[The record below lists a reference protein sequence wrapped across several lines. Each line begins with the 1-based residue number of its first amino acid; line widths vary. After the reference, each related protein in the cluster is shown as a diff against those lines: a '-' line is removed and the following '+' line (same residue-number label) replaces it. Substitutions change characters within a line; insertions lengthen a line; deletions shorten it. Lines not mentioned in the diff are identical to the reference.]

1 MAVRSINRR
10 EIPRVPGM
18 RDATSRDHEASLRAA
33 EALRTVF
40 GNAGYSPIDTPMLEE
55 TELFVR
61 KSGGELTSRL
71 YSFTD
76 PGGHKVSLRP
86 EFTSSVIRYFV
97 QDRASFSLPV
107 RWQYSGP
114 VFRYENGSNG
124 SYRQFTQLGA
134 ELIGSAGAQS
144 DGEILSLAFEGLQEL
159 GVRGHQLR
167 IGHLGL
173 LNELLDGYGLSEPA
187 KLFIVGNVQEL
198 KMGRADVAGLKVRA
212 EEVGLLSAGLD
223 LGAEAVLAGLSE
235 EAAQG
240 FIQGALKGSMP
251 SPVGRRTPDQIVGRL
266 LRKLRYADDPASFEA
281 AVELVGSLA
290 RLEGPPAAVLE
301 DARKISTRGRTE
313 VRSFDEVAGLLEALA
328 LAKIPSDQVTLDLGL
343 ARGISYYTGV
353 IFELTHTSENRT
365 VSLGGGGRYD
375 GLVKALGADEDVP
388 ALGFA
393 YNLDRVVELSGG
405 S

>member
-1 MAVRSINRR
+1 M
-10 EIPRVPGM
+10 RV
-18 RDATSRDHEASLRAA
+18 ATARDHGASLGAVEAFRAV
-33 EALRTVF
+33 L
-40 GNAGYSPIDTPMLEE
+40 GNAGYSSIDTPMLEE

-97 QDRASFSLPV
+97 QDRASLSLPV

-114 VFRYENGSNG
+114 VFRYEQGENGG
-124 SYRQFTQLGA
+124 DYRQFSQLGA
-134 ELIGSAGAQS
+134 ELIGAAGTKP
-144 DGEILSLAFEGLQEL
+144 DGEILTLAFDGLREL
-159 GVRGHQLR
+159 GVRGHRLR
-167 IGHLGL
+167 IGNLGL
-173 LNELLDGYGLSEPA
+173 LDELLDGYGLSEPA
-187 KLFIVGNVQEL
+187 KLFIVGNVQDL
-198 KMGRADVAGLKVRA
+198 KMGRTDVAGLKARA
-212 EEVGLLSAGLD
+212 EEVGLLGAGSD
-223 LGAEAVLAGLSE
+223 LGVEAALAGLSE

-251 SPVGRRTPDQIVGRL
+251 SPVGRRTPDQIIGRL
-266 LRKLRYADDPASFEA
+266 LRKLRYADDPGSFEA
-281 AVELVGSLA
+281 ALESIASLG
-290 RLEGPPAAVLE
+290 RLEGSPEAILSS
-301 DARKISTRGRTE
+301 ARKITAAAKTQ
-313 VRSFDEVAGLLEALA
+313 VRSFDEVAELLEILA
-328 LAKIPSDQVTLDLGL
+328 AAGVPSDRVTLDLGL

-353 IFELTHTSENRT
+353 IFELTYASEGRT

-375 GLVKALGADEDVP
+375 GLVKALGADDDVP

-393 YNLDRVVELSGG
+393 YNLDRVVEVSDG

>member
-1 MAVRSINRR
+1 MAVRSVNRR
-10 EIPRVPGM
+10 EIPRVLGM
-18 RDATSRDHEASLRAA
+18 RDATARDHEASLRAA
-33 EALRTVF
+33 GALRTVF

-114 VFRYENGSNG
+114 VFRYEKGSNG
-124 SYRQFTQLGA
+124 SYRQFTQMGA
-134 ELIGSAGAQS
+134 ELIGSAGTEP

-198 KMGRADVAGLKVRA
+198 KMGRVDVAGLKVRA

-266 LRKLRYADDPASFEA
+266 LRKLRYVDDPASFEA

-290 RLEGPPAAVLE
+290 RLEGPPTAVLE
-301 DARKISTRGRTE
+301 DAREIATRGRTD

-328 LAKIPSDQVTLDLGL
+328 LAKISSDQVTLDLGL
-343 ARGISYYTGV
+343 ARGISYYSGV
-353 IFELTHTSENRT
+353 IFELMYASEGRT

-393 YNLDRVVELSGG
+393 CNLDRVVELSGG